1 MDQNWL
7 LSPEKKKES
16 IKNLLSYLGIFAAVA
31 TVLVFSALFF
41 TDVSFSAE
49 GSVSF
54 SLSFLLLF
62 ISSYMMY
69 VSLFETGKGQGERE
83 PSFVSLSTKRAE
95 LFARLYAEG
104 DTESLTAFCRAKSDR
119 ETKEAR
125 ENILRLHFTTEAEAE
140 AWKKLPKRSLTAE
153 HRRVLRALAAQKAV
167 VLTPR
172 ALLSEQPHASRSAPL
187 SVSPD
192 KKRRRRTLSFLLPL
206 AIFTAL
212 SVSVACEV
220 ILNPSADIVVGYL
233 LKLFTLL
240 QSGIKGFRS
249 GFFYITADKCDYM
262 KEQCDLLTEYLKE
275 RKADKDASLPASEDI
290 LLREKGEQ
298 LSL

>member
-1 MDQNWL
+1 
-7 LSPEKKKES
+7 
-16 IKNLLSYLGIFAAVA
+16 LGIFAAVA

-49 GSVSF
+49 GGISF

-83 PSFVSLSTKRAE
+83 SSFVNLSARRAE
-95 LFARLYAEG
+95 LFARLYTEG

-125 ENILRLHFTTEAEAE
+125 ETILRLHFTTEAETA
-140 AWKKLPKRSLTAE
+140 AWKQRPKSSLSAE
-153 HRRVLRALAAQKAV
+153 ERRVLRALARQRAV

-220 ILNPSADIVVGYL
+220 ILNPSADTVVGYL

-240 QSGIKGFRS
+240 QSGIKGFRA
-249 GFFYITADKCDYM
+249 GFFYITADKCEYM

-275 RKADKDASLPASEDI
+275 RNAVKDVPLPAPKDP
-290 LLREKGEQ
+290 LL
-298 LSL
+298 